1 LLWVKSKLLK
11 LNLQTNHTTQVIIE
25 KRFNKF
31 VYKKIILIVTMN
43 KINQPIKIL
52 EEKIILLLNRLKENH
67 LELVKSK
74 DLQSSLVLENK
85 ILKEKILKLED
96 DNKSLKVANNL
107 LGSSEGNSQTKTK
120 INSLIKEVDYCIQ
133 QLSEMN

>member
-1 LLWVKSKLLK
+1 
-11 LNLQTNHTTQVIIE
+11 
-25 KRFNKF
+25 
-31 VYKKIILIVTMN
+31 MN

-52 EEKIILLLNRLKENH
+52 EDKIIVLLNKLKENH
-67 LELVKSK
+67 LDLVRSK

-85 ILKEKILKLED
+85 ILKDKILKLED

-107 LGSSEGNSQTKTK
+107 LGSSQGNSQTKTK
-120 INSLIKEVDYCIQ
+120 INNLIKEVDYCIQ

>member
-1 LLWVKSKLLK
+1 
-11 LNLQTNHTTQVIIE
+11 
-25 KRFNKF
+25 
-31 VYKKIILIVTMN
+31 MN
-43 KINQPIKIL
+43 NTIQPIKIL
-52 EEKIILLLNRLKENH
+52 EEKIIILLNKLKENH
-67 LELVKSK
+67 LDLVKFK
-74 DLQSSLVLENK
+74 DLQTSLVQENK
-85 ILKEKILKLED
+85 TLKDKILKLED